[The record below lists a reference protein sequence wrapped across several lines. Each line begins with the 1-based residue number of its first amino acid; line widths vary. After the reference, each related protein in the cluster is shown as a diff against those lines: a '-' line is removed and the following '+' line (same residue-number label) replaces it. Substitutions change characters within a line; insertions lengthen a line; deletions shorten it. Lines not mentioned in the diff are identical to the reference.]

1 MKITKYLRKTDEFSD
16 VFWSIEA
23 EGILSNVHFGK
34 FGTKGKVESKI
45 FESIKACEEEAKFLI
60 DERINMGY
68 YESPDVVLI
77 PAALQ
82 GKSIKKINLIEE
94 MEKDLKTLLITKNK
108 HSIISFIDKYAKG
121 NTTELRKLIKTERK
135 YWLEYVDLSAD
146 SLFRFGQTK
155 YGYRADDLQ
164 REILMFLTI
173 AICDLKFVNSL
184 WDIYSAFQGILKNV
198 MLKNLLIKTKPVW
211 IEEFLLN
218 QIKRNTWAVMPYQAL
233 RYLEKEGLIAFNPEL
248 YALNLANQREDRST
262 SNTRKL
268 LNEFLDDELALL
280 RDVPLLFEYETVI
293 NNNNF
298 YEQNSD
304 KVQVEYKL
312 WHEGILLFV
321 NEHKISRAEVI
332 TNSLSTQ
339 SKEWNNG
346 TKTFF
351 KKLLE
356 SIHITDTEII
366 NNQRTIFP
374 FLQQTHTPIVNFG
387 LDMLKSVILHKD
399 FLIDEF
405 MEWVGPVFYRDD
417 CKTGIKRLI
426 PHLEKIAKSKPQL
439 APQISEMLSD
449 GFVIQ
454 DMDLQERISKSINKI
469 GDFNDVKL
477 RAKINDYQPLMLG
490 NSKLLMDKFVMTEL
504 EEKIET
510 VDYNFKTSNNKKLI
524 RPIKLPQTWN
534 ELLFQFGNFI
544 LCEEMFEGEI
554 LLNSL
559 VTKRNLFPVDFR
571 DQVTSYLKQL
581 ENHYYEIE
589 SHEIL
594 KKYFISKIRNFN
606 SPGTIRKSSYH
617 KIKTTDVI
625 IELLKVADSKIISGS
640 SLPLLCLPTHYPYWI
655 EPKELILRLLAY
667 EKANE
672 PVNPTD
678 LSVAISRMPREN
690 IEELKP
696 LLFKLDFEK
705 KALLEF
711 CLGLNKEMTF
721 TEQSLFDRI
730 KSFIKIQ
737 NISEDK
743 LALWAMAA
751 TTFYPDENFEKL
763 NETNLNYIPFFG
775 KPYLS
780 PLVFSI
786 KKNEWKDYRTQ
797 KMMANQWREMTI
809 SNPNYKKVPLPF
821 IYGLDVFN
829 FGDDY
834 WSYAFYDKGS
844 VYYWESLMPQN
855 IEALANK
862 ILIANCKLAAASKN
876 SMFGFL
882 DVVLRSEFKLRY
894 YGMNLFACCFFM
906 DNKEIRIK
914 AAEVLHMGMSQELLD
929 INALGQSC
937 ANLINNEYGV
947 FTRFI
952 ESIITVKD
960 ASILH
965 NTALKMLVE
974 VIFSNLDK
982 KEKTP
987 VNFKKI
993 MECYYDLI
1001 TKLDKSPSPN
1011 TKEFLTFYKDHSS
1024 FKKLISQILTPN

>member
-1 MKITKYLRKTDEFSD
+1 MISKHLKYIYDNSDKFWNIKTNETDVIITYGKNGTAGTTLLKKFETVEIAEKEALKLISEKIKKGYSESGEVIIANKNNDNKTTKKIDTKKNLEDELKLLIFTK
-16 VFWSIEA
+16 
-23 EGILSNVHFGK
+23 NVNGVQDFLDK
-34 FGTKGKVESKI
+34 STKG
-45 FESIKACEEEAKFLI
+45 
-60 DERINMGY
+60 N
-68 YESPDVVLI
+68 
-77 PAALQ
+77 
-82 GKSIKKINLIEE
+82 
-94 MEKDLKTLLITKNK
+94 
-108 HSIISFIDKYAKG
+108 II
-121 NTTELRKLIKTERK
+121 ELRKLVKSQRK
-135 YWLEYVDLSAD
+135 YWLDYVDLRKESV
-146 SLFRFGQTK
+146 FKFGQNNW
-155 YGYRADDLQ
+155 GYRADDKQ
-164 REILMFLTI
+164 REILLLFLV
-173 AICDLKFVNSL
+173 AVGDLKEINSQ
-184 WDIYSAFQGILKNV
+184 WDVYSAFQEILNNDRFR
-198 MLKNLLIKTKPVW
+198 NLIRNSKPTWV
-211 IEEFLLN
+211 EEFLLG
-218 QIKRNTWAVMPYQAL
+218 QIRRNNWSVVPYKAL
-233 RYLEKEGLIAFNPEL
+233 RFLEKEGIIKFNPEL
-248 YALNLANQREDRST
+248 YALNLANQRDHKNNSKESEFIKSFLEDSVAL
-262 SNTRKL
+262 TR
-268 LNEFLDDELALL
+268 DI
-280 RDVPLLFEYETVI
+280 PLLFEYETNI
-293 NNNNF
+293 NNNSF
-298 YEQNSD
+298 HIQNND
-304 KVQVEYKL
+304 KSYTEYKL
-312 WHEGILLFV
+312 WHQGLLLLL
-321 NEHKISRAEVI
+321 NENKISRDLVVSGA
-332 TNSLSTQ
+332 LSTQ